1 MIIMHELSIANDIL
15 TIIRQNVPQEE
26 LSNIGNVNIRIG
38 EMSGVVAES
47 LEFCFQA
54 IISETELN
62 NAKLIIE
69 KVPFAVKCNSCGNES
84 TNEFGI
90 RVCSNCSSTDT
101 TVISGL
107 EMQVTEVEL
116 KTESEEVI

>member
-1 MIIMHELSIANDIL
+1 MHELSIANDIL

-26 LSNIGNVNIRIG
+26 LNNIENINVKIG
-38 EMSGVVAES
+38 DMSGVVAES

-54 IISETELN
+54 IISETELD
-62 NAKLIIE
+62 NAKLVIE
-69 KVPFAVKCNSCGNES
+69 KIPFAVKCNSCGSKS

-90 RVCSNCSSTDT
+90 RVCSDCSSTDT

-116 KTESEEVI
+116 KEESEEVI

>member
-1 MIIMHELSIANDIL
+1 MHELSIAQDIL
-15 TIIRQNVPQEE
+15 TIIRQNVPLEE
-26 LSNIGNVNIRIG
+26 VYNISNVKVKIGD
-38 EMSGVVAES
+38 MSGVVAES

-54 IISETELN
+54 IVFETELSN
-62 NAKLIIE
+62 IKIIIE
-69 KVPFAVKCNSCGNES
+69 KIPFVLKCNSCGAES

-107 EMQVTEVEL
+107 EMRVTEVEL
-116 KTESEEVI
+116 KEVIENLCE

>member
-1 MIIMHELSIANDIL
+1 MHELSIASDIL

-26 LSNIGNVNIRIG
+26 LSNVENINVKIGD
-38 EMSGVVAES
+38 MSGVVAES
-47 LEFCFQA
+47 LEFCFQT
-54 IISETELN
+54 IIPETELS
-62 NAKLIIE
+62 NAKLII
-69 KVPFAVKCNSCGNES
+69 KKIPFAVKCNLCGS
-84 TNEFGI
+84 LTTNEFGI
-90 RVCSNCSSTDT
+90 RVCSKCNSTDT

>member
-1 MIIMHELSIANDIL
+1 MHELSIANDIL

-26 LSNIGNVNIRIG
+26 LSNIENVNVRIG

-47 LEFCFQA
+47 LEFCFQV

-62 NAKLIIE
+62 HAKLTIE
-69 KVPFAVKCNSCGNES
+69 KVPFTVKCNSCGNET

-90 RVCSNCSSTDT
+90 RVCSDCNSTDT
-101 TVISGL
+101 AVISGL

>member
-1 MIIMHELSIANDIL
+1 MHELSIANDIL

-26 LSNIGNVNIRIG
+26 LINVENINVKIG
-38 EMSGVVAES
+38 DLSGVVAES
-47 LEFCFQA
+47 LEFCFHA
-54 IISETELN
+54 IISETGLN
-62 NAKLIIE
+62 NAKLTIE
-69 KVPFAVKCNSCGNES
+69 KIPFALKCNSCGRES

>member
-1 MIIMHELSIANDIL
+1 MHELSIANDIL

-26 LSNIGNVNIRIG
+26 LNNIENINVKIG
-38 EMSGVVAES
+38 DMSGVVAES

-54 IISETELN
+54 IISETELD
-62 NAKLIIE
+62 NAKLVIE
-69 KVPFAVKCNSCGNES
+69 KIPFAVKCNSCGSES

-90 RVCSNCSSTDT
+90 RVCSDCNSTDT

-116 KTESEEVI
+116 KEESEEVI

>member
-1 MIIMHELSIANDIL
+1 MHELSIANDIL

-26 LSNIGNVNIRIG
+26 LNNVENINVRIG
-38 EMSGVVAES
+38 DMSGVVAES

-62 NAKLIIE
+62 KAKLVIE
-69 KVPFAVKCNSCGNES
+69 KIPFVVKCNSCGSET

-90 RVCSNCSSTDT
+90 RVCTNCNGTDT
-101 TVISGL
+101 EVISGL
-107 EMQVTEVEL
+107 EMQVTDVEL
-116 KTESEEVI
+116 KNESEVAI

>member
-1 MIIMHELSIANDIL
+1 MHELSIANDIL

-26 LSNIGNVNIRIG
+26 LSNVENIKVKIGD
-38 EMSGVVAES
+38 MSGVVAES

-54 IISETELN
+54 IISETELDK
-62 NAKLIIE
+62 AKLVIE
-69 KVPFAVKCNSCGNES
+69 KIPFVVKCNSCGSES

-90 RVCSNCSSTDT
+90 RVCADCSNTDT

-107 EMQVTEVEL
+107 EMKVTEVEL
-116 KTESEEVI
+116 KEMGAEA

>member
-1 MIIMHELSIANDIL
+1 MHELSIAQDIL

-26 LSNIGNVNIRIG
+26 LSNIENIKVKIG
-38 EMSGVVAES
+38 DMSGVVAES
-47 LEFCFQA
+47 LEFCFMA
-54 IISETELN
+54 ITSETELDK
-62 NAKLIIE
+62 ATMVIE
-69 KVPFAVKCNSCGNES
+69 KIPFVLKCNSCQIQS

-90 RVCSNCSSTDT
+90 RVCPECSSTDT

-116 KTESEEVI
+116 NEEVTEN